1 MAEIDFGTYHH
12 SSLEESIKVRALVE
26 EKMNQVLG
34 NLYPATQKINILDA
48 GCGLGFMTS
57 IAAKHF
63 HYASITGIDIFNH
76 DSLSGSSMEKA
87 LQNMKELGID
97 NRVLLINHNL
107 LTPFTMGTKFDLA
120 MSNLVF
126 HNLGKNRFKA
136 HDNVIECLNGG
147 GYFILIDLLPEQSID
162 MNYLR
167 NSFSTVMEIPITGNG
182 KWDLQMKVFQ
192 KI

>member
-12 SSLEESIKVRALVE
+12 SSLEDSIKLRGLVE

-34 NLYPATQKINILDA
+34 KLYPATQKINILDA
-48 GCGLGFMTS
+48 GCGLGFIAS
-57 IAAKHF
+57 IAAKQF
-63 HYASITGIDIFNH
+63 PDAVITGIDIFDH

-97 NRVLLINHNL
+97 KRVLLIEHNL
-107 LTPFTMGTKFDLA
+107 LTPFTIETKFDLA

-126 HNLGKNRFKA
+126 HNLGKKRFKA
-136 HDNVIECLNGG
+136 YDNVIECLSTG

-162 MNYLR
+162 MDYLR

-182 KWDLQMKVFQ
+182 KWDLQMKIFQ

>member
-1 MAEIDFGTYHH
+1 MAEIDFGIYHH
-12 SSLEESIKVRALVE
+12 SSLEESIKLRTLVE
-26 EKMNQVLG
+26 EKMNNVLG
-34 NLYPATQKINILDA
+34 KLFPETQKIDILDA
-48 GCGLGFMTS
+48 GCGLGFMIS

-63 HYASITGIDIFNH
+63 PDASITGIDIFNH

-97 NRVLLINHNL
+97 KRVLLINHNL
-107 LTPFTMGTKFDLA
+107 LSTFNTETKFDLA

-136 HDNVIECLNGG
+136 YDNVIECLNSR
-147 GYFILIDLLPEQSID
+147 GYFILIDLLPEQFID
-162 MNYLR
+162 MNYLG
-167 NSFSTVMEIPITGNG
+167 NSLSTVMEIPITGNG
-182 KWDLQMKVFQ
+182 KWDLQMKVLQ

>member
-12 SSLEESIKVRALVE
+12 SSLEESIKLRGLVK
-26 EKMNQVLG
+26 EKMNQVLDT
-34 NLYPATQKINILDA
+34 LYPATQKTNILDA
-48 GCGLGFMTS
+48 GCGLGFMVS

-63 HYASITGIDIFNH
+63 PYASITGIDIFNH

-97 NRVLLINHNL
+97 KRVLLIEHNL
-107 LTPFTMGTKFDLA
+107 LTPFTIETKFDLA

-126 HNLGKNRFKA
+126 HNLGKKRFKA
-136 HDNVIECLNGG
+136 YDNVIECLSTG

-162 MNYLR
+162 MDYLR

-182 KWDLQMKVFQ
+182 KWDLQMKIFQ